1 MTSNL
6 AFENRT
12 AGAGR
17 CYFVSTTVLPAV
29 LCFFDEHRE
38 SPRCGSQPF
47 TSLGNLWPRAAENN
61 IWRLWIVFFAQANCY
76 NFAVYCW
83 QVPLFGAPE
92 TGADLVAGVVTANAE
107 RFRHPRDYTNTHT
120 YFFDKL
126 GPINWRPAVLPNW
139 SYNAATCS
147 PTA

>member
-17 CYFVSTTVLPAV
+17 CYFVSTKVLPAV
-29 LCFFDEHRE
+29 LCFFDKHRK

-47 TSLGNLWPRAAENN
+47 TCLGYLWTRAAEDNV
-61 IWRLWIVFFAQANCY
+61 WRLWIVFFAQANCY

-83 QVPLFGAPE
+83 QVPLFGASE

-107 RFRHPRDYTNTHT
+107 RFRHPQDYTNTRT

-126 GPINWRPAVLPNW
+126 GPINWRPAVRPNW

>member
-1 MTSNL
+1 MTSYL
-6 AFENRT
+6 ALENRT
-12 AGAGR
+12 AGTGR

-38 SPRCGSQPF
+38 SPGCGSQPF

-61 IWRLWIVFFAQANCY
+61 IWRLWIVFFAQANRY

-83 QVPLFGAPE
+83 QIPLFGAPE
-92 TGADLVAGVVTANAE
+92 TGANFVAGVATAYAE

-120 YFFDKL
+120 
-126 GPINWRPAVLPNW
+126 
-139 SYNAATCS
+139 
-147 PTA
+147 